1 MKFLRFHSLAIAI
14 ILMTATLAVA
24 QQPPKIKRPV
34 KNPPQFPNIID
45 LEDGKKPPTEEQEK
59 PEPAPQPDAL
69 VKAVEGLTGEIR
81 NLIQEV
87 RSLNLRQQ
95 AQLDMLRL
103 TRIDLR
109 VDHFD
114 RELRPVRDRINALA
128 AEEQNLYRLMT
139 QESLMAQT
147 VNVSTLSREK
157 TIEQMKL
164 GYQSR
169 LEAVKAEQERLK
181 ALESELSA
189 TLTSFQKLGADADRR
204 IVEAEQLLRQIENN
218 RTEKKPENQ

>member
-1 MKFLRFHSLAIAI
+1 LKEIFMRFLKYHVMTFLLAAA
-14 ILMTATLAVA
+14 MVAFA
-24 QQPPKIKRPV
+24 QQPAKIKRPV

-45 LEDGKKPPTEEQEK
+45 LEDGKKPPTEVQ
-59 PEPAPQPDAL
+59 PEPASQSEAL

-81 NLIQEV
+81 TLVQEV

-139 QESLMAQT
+139 AESLMAQT

-164 GYQSR
+164 GYQAR

-181 ALESELSA
+181 SLESELSA

-218 RTEKKPENQ
+218 QTEKKP

>member
-1 MKFLRFHSLAIAI
+1 MKFLRFRYLAIVAI
-14 ILMTATLAVA
+14 VMTASVAVA

-45 LEDGKKPPTEEQEK
+45 LEDGKKPPTDEQEK
-59 PEPAPQPDAL
+59 PEPAPDAL
-69 VKAVEGLTGEIR
+69 VKALEGLTGEIR
-81 NLIQEV
+81 TLIQEV

-109 VDHFD
+109 VDHYD

-139 QESLMAQT
+139 QESLLAQT

-181 ALESELSA
+181 SLESELSA

-218 RTEKKPENQ
+218 QTEKKP